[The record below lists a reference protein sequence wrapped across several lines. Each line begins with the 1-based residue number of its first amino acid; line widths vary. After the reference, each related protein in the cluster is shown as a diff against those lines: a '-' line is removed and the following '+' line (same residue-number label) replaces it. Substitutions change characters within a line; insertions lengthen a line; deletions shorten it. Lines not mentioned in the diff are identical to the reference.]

1 MTKWVATYETFTP
14 TTVSNATNFTDNG
27 YWALQG
33 GTSTQRNDVYEIYL
47 VGQSTVAG
55 NMNSIV
61 FTRDSTVG
69 ATLTALSS
77 VQSLGS
83 LEPAAVAATTANNAV
98 AFSASTTKPQRSVSA
113 AKLVL
118 GFNPFGGVARWWV
131 PAGSGAEFKMLG
143 NAASNGEVSI
153 SCTTIGVPAAMMATV
168 QYENF

>member
-1 MTKWVATYETFTP
+1 MAKFVATYETFTP

-27 YWALQG
+27 YFALQG
-33 GTSTQRNDVYEIYL
+33 GTATQRFDVYEIYL

-55 NMNSIV
+55 NMNSLV
-61 FTRDSTVG
+61 WTRDSTVG

-77 VQSLGS
+77 LQSQGALD
-83 LEPAAVAATTANNAV
+83 PASVAPTSAPV

-131 PAGSGAEFKMLG
+131 PAGSGAEFKLLG
-143 NAASNGEVSI
+143 NTASNGEASI
-153 SCTTIGVPAAMMATV
+153 SCTTIGVPAAMMATI
-168 QYENF
+168 QYEIY

>member
-1 MTKWVATYETFTP
+1 MAKFVATYETFTP

-27 YWALQG
+27 YFAMQG
-33 GTSTQRNDVYEIYL
+33 GTSTQRFDVYEIYL

-55 NMNSIV
+55 KMNSIV
-61 FTRDSTVG
+61 WTRDSTVG

-77 VQSLGS
+77 VQSQGPLD
-83 LEPAAVAATTANNAV
+83 PASVSPTSAPV

-131 PAGSGAEFKMLG
+131 PAGSGAEFKLLG
-143 NAASNGEVSI
+143 NTASFGEASI
-153 SCTTIGVPAAMMATV
+153 SCTTIGAPAAMMATI
-168 QYENF
+168 QYEIF

>member
-1 MTKWVATYETFTP
+1 MSKWAATYETFTP

-27 YWALQG
+27 HWTLQG
-33 GTSTQRNDVYEIYL
+33 GTATQRFDVYEIYL

-61 FTRDSTVG
+61 FSRSTVAG

-77 VQSLGS
+77 LQSQGALD
-83 LEPAAVAATTANNAV
+83 PASVAPSSAPKAY
-98 AFSASTTKPQRSVSA
+98 SASTTKPQRSPSD

-131 PAGSGAEFKMLG
+131 PAGSGGEFKLLG
-143 NAASNGEVSI
+143 TSPNTGEASI
-153 SCTTIGVPAAMMATV
+153 SCTTIGSPGAMMATI
-168 QYENF
+168 QYEVF

>member
-1 MTKWVATYETFTP
+1 MAKWAATYETFTP

-27 YWALQG
+27 YWALVG
-33 GTSTQRNDVYEIYL
+33 GVAGQAVDVYEIYL

-61 FTRDSTVG
+61 WTRDTVNG

-77 VQSLGS
+77 VQSQGALN
-83 LEPAAVAATTANNAV
+83 PASVAPTSAPV
-98 AFSASTTKPQRSVSA
+98 AFSASTTKPQRSVSH

-131 PAGSGAEFKMLG
+131 PAGSGAEFKLL
-143 NAASNGEVSI
+143 SNTTPFGEASI
-153 SCTTIGVPAAMMATV
+153 SCTTIGVPAAMMATI
-168 QYENF
+168 QYEVY

>member
-1 MTKWVATYETFTP
+1 MAKWAATYETFTP

-27 YWALQG
+27 YWALVG
-33 GTSTQRNDVYEIYL
+33 GVAGQAVDVYEIYL

-61 FTRDSTVG
+61 WTRDTVNG

-77 VQSLGS
+77 VQSQGALN
-83 LEPAAVAATTANNAV
+83 PASVAPTSAPV
-98 AFSASTTKPQRSVSA
+98 AFSASTTKPQRSVSH

-131 PAGSGAEFKMLG
+131 PAGSGAEFKLL
-143 NAASNGEVSI
+143 SNTTPFGEASI
-153 SCTTIGVPAAMMATV
+153 SCTTIGVPAAMMATI
-168 QYENF
+168 QYEIY

>member
-1 MTKWVATYETFTP
+1 MSKYAATYETFTP

-27 YWALQG
+27 HWSLQG
-33 GTSTQRNDVYEIYL
+33 GTATQRVDVYEIYL

-61 FTRDSTVG
+61 WTRDSTVG

-77 VQSLGS
+77 VQSQGPLDGAA
-83 LEPAAVAATTANNAV
+83 AAVTSAAV

-131 PAGSGAEFKMLG
+131 PAGSGAEFKMVG
-143 NAASNGEVSI
+143 NTASNGECSI

-168 QYENF
+168 QYELF